1 MRDASDVDIGDVL
14 LGVVVGIAVVVVVVD
29 NFGSGRSLNNTDER
43 EGKKRRSGLRYQHL
57 HLPGLPSYLCDC
69 HFLGFVP
76 DEWPLP
82 WLLLPLSSFPSRSP
96 SCNGREAHFG
106 VCYVR

>member
-1 MRDASDVDIGDVL
+1 MRDASDVDIGDVSF
-14 LGVVVGIAVVVVVVD
+14 GVVVGIAVVVVVD
-29 NFGSGRSLNNTDER
+29 NFGSGWSLNNTGER
-43 EGKKRRSGLRYQHL
+43 KGKKRRSGSKQQHL
-57 HLPGLPSYLCDC
+57 HLPGPPSYLCDC